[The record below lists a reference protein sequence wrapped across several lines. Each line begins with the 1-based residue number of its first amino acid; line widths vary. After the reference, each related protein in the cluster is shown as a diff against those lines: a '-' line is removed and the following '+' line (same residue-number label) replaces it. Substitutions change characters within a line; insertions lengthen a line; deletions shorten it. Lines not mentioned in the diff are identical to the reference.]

1 MSMTL
6 FMYYLCDLFY
16 IIIFV
21 SIIIN
26 HIVSLKQTH
35 LFIFCASFRICPIA
49 CFSISPN
56 NIIKTWIKKM
66 NIFQKAKA
74 QPQGIAWFLLIF
86 FAYFSLVLL
95 VKKEHV
101 IEIKQIS
108 RMLSSIPWFI
118 WKRHF

>member
-1 MSMTL
+1 
-6 FMYYLCDLFY
+6 
-16 IIIFV
+16 
-21 SIIIN
+21 
-26 HIVSLKQTH
+26 
-35 LFIFCASFRICPIA
+35 
-49 CFSISPN
+49 
-56 NIIKTWIKKM
+56 M

-108 RMLSSIPWFI
+108 RILSSIPWFI